1 MMASSNHTWEH
12 PLHSWER
19 PHDGNGSLDAEG
31 WGYDSSDWEEPHSLI
46 GEEFVQLM
54 LSHLHERTLNA
65 KQFCQLMYWAG
76 RAGVQDAIKYGL
88 APYPIST
95 PTQSSGSGSG
105 TLQLGGGI
113 CVASSAN
120 AFPANVDVVDGA
132 PCSQCCSFSDG
143 YLMHSLQV
151 SGRMDATTT
160 WNGDPKTETAKR
172 RWVDRFHFEHV
183 WFTSRAIGPST
194 QPH

>member
-1 MMASSNHTWEH
+1 MSCPGRW
-12 PLHSWER
+12 PLHR
-19 PHDGNGSLDAEG
+19 PLCHTRRWPKSHRNLYSTQHCTSGPLLLC
-31 WGYDSSDWEEPHSLI
+31 P
-46 GEEFVQLM
+46 QLTESILLSIVRLQRVRQVGM
-54 LSHLHERTLNA
+54 LWVCLYTSMA
-65 KQFCQLMYWAG
+65 
-76 RAGVQDAIKYGL
+76 
-88 APYPIST
+88 YPIPT
-95 PTQSSGSGSG
+95 PTQSSGSGSR

-143 YLMHSLQV
+143 PLMHSLQV